1 MVATLK
7 PLPPADAIAAY
18 EARRGTLSESF
29 SWQDVWESEHA
40 NMLTV
45 ARSAGFD
52 ILKDIDSALSK
63 LLLEGQTPEQVS
75 RLLIP
80 VLKDKGWWGR
90 KPVLDPQTGEIVSAQ
105 LGSPRRLET
114 IFETNMRVSYAAG
127 HWAGFERN
135 KAARPFLRYV
145 CVLDDRTRPAH
156 RARHNLVL
164 PVDHPYWDKWAPPCG
179 WGCRCTLQSL
189 SQRDID
195 RLLADGEKLVF
206 EPPQDTARKFVNKR
220 TGEVTEVPDGIDPG
234 WAYNPGKAGWQA
246 LQATQK
252 LIDAPPE
259 LAAAAGSLPTFLHQ
273 PTAAAFPAWL
283 AKAAAGGPL
292 DPAIIVAGA
301 IDPETLKILRGRQ
314 INPASAAITLTQRQ
328 AQHLLRD
335 SKAARGQSV
344 SVEVLATLPTIL
356 KSPRAILLDRRN
368 NTLLYVFDVPGD
380 SRAGKVVIRVNYAE
394 KAREPGGK
402 RSMVVSNSIRTAGV
416 VDVVTLRDPASYDL
430 LKGDL

>member
-18 EARRGTLSESF
+18 EARRGALTESF

-40 NMLTV
+40 TMLTV

-90 KPVLDPQTGEIVSAQ
+90 KPVLDPQTGEITVAQ

-114 IFETNMRVSYAAG
+114 IFETNMRVSYASG
-127 HWAGFERN
+127 HWANFERN
-135 KAARPFLRYV
+135 KGARPYLRYV

-164 PVDHPYWDKWAPPCG
+164 PVDHPYWNAWAPPCG

-206 EPPQDTARKFVNKR
+206 EPPRDTFRKFVNKR

-283 AKAAAGGPL
+283 ARPLLAARSTRPDRCRRHRSRDTE
-292 DPAIIVAGA
+292 DPARAADQSGLGRHYPDAAPGA
-301 IDPETLKILRGRQ
+301 AP
-314 INPASAAITLTQRQ
+314 
-328 AQHLLRD
+328 
-335 SKAARGQSV
+335 AARQQS
-344 SVEVLATLPTIL
+344 
-356 KSPRAILLDRRN
+356 
-368 NTLLYVFDVPGD
+368 G
-380 SRAGKVVIRVNYAE
+380 
-394 KAREPGGK
+394 ARPV
-402 RSMVVSNSIRTAGV
+402 RSGRGA
-416 VDVVTLRDPASYDL
+416 RDPADDPE
-430 LKGDL
+430 KPAGDPARSAQQHAALCVRRSG